1 MNRSVSTELDLEA
14 GQYAVRVKIEAVR
27 YEGAP
32 TPEDTI
38 FRNCKTRPK
47 KLQSVAR
54 SYDLAH
60 AKGGL
65 KESSLER
72 EKRLRQRRREKRKNK
87 AREDFERKCLLRKKD
102 KLRGLRLKGPVKAVK
117 SDDQPKSDD
126 QNAIAIQINVS
137 GKGLKTTGQPPNA
150 KVEGGMQDNSSHG
163 NSRNFK
169 LTVETSDQ
177 AKTVENGATTS
188 PDVQGSEDTSNAGVK
203 AGDGQQKSS
212 TPTGAEKK
220 DEAGKDKTANES
232 KSDEEAPPPS
242 KLALD
247 DISDDGFSWSSD
259 IDAPSDSDSDD
270 SDESDTASDFFEKM
284 SIAEKKDQE
293 EVSEK
298 KPKHGSSQ
306 GPWNAVCVFGLRVY
320 TKEAQATIELI
331 RKSDDGKTVKIPSS
345 QDWKAVAG
353 G

>member
-1 MNRSVSTELDLEA
+1 M
-14 GQYAVRVKIEAVR
+14 K
-27 YEGAP
+27 
-32 TPEDTI
+32 
-38 FRNCKTRPK
+38 
-47 KLQSVAR
+47 
-54 SYDLAH
+54 
-60 AKGGL
+60 
-65 KESSLER
+65 
-72 EKRLRQRRREKRKNK
+72 KRLRQQRREKRKNK
-87 AREDFERKCLLRKKD
+87 AREDFERKRLLRKKD
-102 KLRGLRLKGPVKAVK
+102 KLRKLRLKDPVKAVR

-126 QNAIAIQINVS
+126 QDAIAIQINVS

-220 DEAGKDKTANES
+220 DEADKDKTANES
-232 KSDEEAPPPS
+232 KSEDEAPPPS
-242 KLALD
+242 KLTLD
-247 DISDDGFSWSSD
+247 DISDDGLSWSSD

-270 SDESDTASDFFEKM
+270 SDDSDSASDFFEKM
-284 SIAEKKDQE
+284 SIAEKKDKE
-293 EVSEK
+293 EASEK

-320 TKEAQATIELI
+320 TKEAQATIEVI